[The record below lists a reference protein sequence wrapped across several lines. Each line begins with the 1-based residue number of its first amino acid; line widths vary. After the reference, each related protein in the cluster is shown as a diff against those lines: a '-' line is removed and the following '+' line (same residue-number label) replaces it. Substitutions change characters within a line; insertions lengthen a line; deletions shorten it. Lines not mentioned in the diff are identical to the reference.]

1 MNKIVL
7 IIHSTSFYI
16 IFFAVFAKAYNF
28 VSKKI
33 KKMKNELKEF
43 ADALKTLSARL
54 EEFAN
59 IEKEA
64 TTVSPCPTYL
74 TLKQACEYL
83 GVTRASLYTMMCRKK
98 IPYYKPAGKNTYFL
112 QSDLDEWIGHGRIKS
127 ASEIE
132 AEAAKLCVR

>member
-1 MNKIVL
+1 MQK
-7 IIHSTSFYI
+7 
-16 IFFAVFAKAYNF
+16 
-28 VSKKI
+28 
-33 KKMKNELKEF
+33 ELKEF